1 MARQVRAEIH
11 QADRE
16 LRRFI
21 NYQLNECRR
30 LGYPIMA
37 TFAREI
43 ARGTVGLPPPTEE
56 DPIMEAVGEFFYQHI
71 REIDRR
77 ILSER
82 YLGMGTEKERAKRA
96 SMSVGKI
103 RVTIDNLLYGCQ
115 MFLRARGFY

>member
-56 DPIMEAVGEFFYQHI
+56 DPVMECIGRFFYGLL
-71 REIDRR
+71 EIERR

-82 YLGMGTEKERAKRA
+82 YLQTGTEKQRARRL
-96 SMSVGKI
+96 SMSVGSMKLKTD
-103 RVTIDNLLYGCQ
+103 RLLERCVGYLQC
-115 MFLRARGFY
+115 AGF

>member
-30 LGYPIMA
+30 LGYPVMA

-82 YLGMGTEKERAKRA
+82 YLYMGTEKERAKRA
-96 SMSVGKI
+96 SMSLGKYQKTTD
-103 RVTIDNLLYGCQ
+103 RLLCECTG
-115 MFLRARGFY
+115 FLKGRGF